1 MSHNL
6 MSYKIHYDNNF
17 GSSDTETIYC
27 KYNNTNDIQLWVDEN
42 CNPITI
48 SGTDSRI
55 KILALCMLQQ
65 KSDSKI
71 YYWDESD
78 DLIIPDNIIEYFKNY

>member
-1 MSHNL
+1 
-6 MSYKIHYDNNF
+6 MSYNITAYKIRYDNNF
-17 GSSDTETIYC
+17 GSTDTETIYC
-27 KYNNTNDIQLWVDEN
+27 KYNNTNDTQLWIDEN

-71 YYWDESD
+71 YYWDEPD
-78 DLIIPDNIIEYFKNY
+78 DLIFPDNIIEYFKNH